1 MKIIKKYLVIIGI
14 IISLIFIIIAISS
27 YPGGTY
33 QDKNSIGFDWTRNYF
48 SNLFETKAINGSQN
62 PSLIYAYIG
71 VFIYS
76 ITCTVFFFN
85 MSKKIPEK
93 KVANFI
99 KYTGI
104 VTMPFTFLVI
114 TPLHDV
120 MLIISNFLFW
130 TCIIVI
136 TVFVLKTRLHFLKLY
151 CIICLLIFY
160 YAVYIH
166 ASNNWDLLPIIQKV
180 NNASSILLII
190 GLEYFTK
197 KEDFAHTA
205 LKKAK
210 VEDLQQQQ

>member
-1 MKIIKKYLVIIGI
+1 MIKKYFVIIGI
-14 IISLIFIIIAISS
+14 IISLIFIIIAILS

-62 PSLIYAYIG
+62 SSIIYAYIG
-71 VFIYS
+71 VFFYAIS
-76 ITCTVFFFN
+76 CTVFFVN
-85 MSKKIPEK
+85 MSKKIPDK

-114 TPLHDV
+114 TPLHDL
-120 MLIISNFLFW
+120 MLIFSNFLFW
-130 TCIIVI
+130 TCIVVI
-136 TVFVLKTRLHFLKLY
+136 TVYVLKTHLHFLKFC

-180 NNASSILLII
+180 NNLSSILLII

-197 KEDFAHTA
+197 KEDFAHA
-205 LKKAK
+205 VLKKAK
-210 VEDLQQQQ
+210 VDALNQQ